1 MKDETQT
8 SQNPTDESLNTEEQS
23 QERVNTQKSETV
35 PYDRFKAINDAKKQ
49 AENELN
55 QLRAQIDESNRLE
68 DEENGRYK
76 ELYEKALKDKEVA
89 LQEKQQLS
97 LNHFKTSKLA
107 EAGFTGERLEKAKV
121 FVTGASEEQ
130 LEQQIALF
138 TELIPVEQPADP
150 SVNAP
155 GGATETKTIKDKAE
169 EKGREAAR
177 KLFKRK

>member
-8 SQNPTDESLNTEEQS
+8 SQNPTDESLKPVEEQNVPTE
-23 QERVNTQKSETV
+23 QEKV
-35 PYDRFKAINDAKKQ
+35 PYTRFKEINDAKKQ
-49 AENELN
+49 AEKELD
-55 QLRAQIDESNRLE
+55 QLRAQIEESERQE
-68 DEENGRYK
+68 DVENGRYK
-76 ELYEKALKDKEVA
+76 ELYEKALKEKEDA
-89 LQEKQQLS
+89 LLEKQQLS

-107 EAGFTGERLEKAKV
+107 EAGFTGERLEKAKS
-121 FVTGASEEQ
+121 FVTGESEEQ

-138 TELIPVEQPADP
+138 TDLIPVEQPADP

-155 GGATETKTIKDKAE
+155 GGTTETKTTKDKAE